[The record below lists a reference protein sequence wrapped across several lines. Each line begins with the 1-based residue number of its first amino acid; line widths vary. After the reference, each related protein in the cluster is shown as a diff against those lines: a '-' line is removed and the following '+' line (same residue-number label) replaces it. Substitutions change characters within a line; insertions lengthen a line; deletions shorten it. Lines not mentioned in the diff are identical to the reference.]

1 MFFSPVNSLA
11 CPQGQHINV
20 YVTAHVIRHSLKNYK
35 QWDYESLLGWNY
47 IQFFPTDSPYGLF
60 VWPFCSLRSLPS
72 PTDHTWPLPETAA
85 GGAFPSHTPSLAAR
99 WQQRPAGLPHAGAEV
114 PTSPT
119 PPGICQSLP
128 APHQTRQ
135 QHPAPTVSRAS
146 RSDVTPIYQPKQLIL
161 SRNQKSHF
169 CRPTYQDGNFWE
181 SGGRSGFG

>member
-20 YVTAHVIRHSLKNYK
+20 YLTAHVIRHSLKNYK

-85 GGAFPSHTPSLAAR
+85 GVRSLRTPRLSQPGDNSGLQGSRTQAPRSPRLQHPQASAR
-99 WQQRPAGLPHAGAEV
+99 ACQLPTRRDSSTGLPPCLGHLGLMWH
-114 PTSPT
+114 
-119 PPGICQSLP
+119 QSTNLN
-128 APHQTRQ
+128 
-135 QHPAPTVSRAS
+135 S
-146 RSDVTPIYQPKQLIL
+146 
-161 SRNQKSHF
+161 
-169 CRPTYQDGNFWE
+169 
-181 SGGRSGFG
+181 